1 MRPLVLITGASSG
14 IGLATALACAEAGF
28 EVVAT
33 MRNLERRAELEAR
46 ASAQALLADGDTA
59 LDIPAIHLEQLD
71 VTAPDVDDKVREL
84 LLKYGP
90 IENLVNNAGIGV
102 GGVFEEQSDQD
113 VRDQFET
120 NVFGVMAVTRAL
132 LPAMRAAR
140 HGRIVNVSSLSGS
153 IGVPGLS
160 VYSATKHALEGFSE
174 ALHHEVVDF
183 GVQVSVV
190 APGTIRTAIFE
201 ENQRRGALIDPE
213 GAYGALSGRI
223 EKQLL
228 EAAASAP
235 GPEIVG
241 RRIAELLREPA
252 PPLRTIVGGPA
263 RAVSTL
269 RRVVPDG
276 LFASG
281 MRRLLGL

>member
-1 MRPLVLITGASSG
+1 MKTERSFPSPTLQ
-14 IGLATALACAEAGF
+14 GLAWALAFAVLDA
-28 EVVAT
+28 
-33 MRNLERRAELEAR
+33 
-46 ASAQALLADGDTA
+46 AQA
-59 LDIPAIHLEQLD
+59 
-71 VTAPDVDDKVREL
+71 V
-84 LLKYGP
+84 
-90 IENLVNNAGIGV
+90 
-102 GGVFEEQSDQD
+102 
-113 VRDQFET
+113 
-120 NVFGVMAVTRAL
+120 VFGNWLQFMDSFQVGFLVFALTTMAIAVPTGVKIFNWVGTLYKGQLLMRVPMLFAL
-132 LPAMRAAR
+132 SFLPMFA
-140 HGRIVNVSSLSGS
+140 
-153 IGVPGLS
+153 IGGLTGLPLGLS
-160 VYSATKHALEGFSE
+160 ASDIQ
-174 ALHHEVVDF
+174 LHDTYYVIGHF
-183 GVQVSVV
+183 HYVV